1 VAGTGTF
8 ANNTVSNLL
17 SGQVAFQNDS
27 PSTFTVVNKT
37 PPTLT
42 VPGDLIA
49 EASSAKGAMVTFAV
63 SAIDNQ
69 NRPVPVVLNF
79 SSGSTFPLGT
89 TAVVATA
96 TDAAVNTSAAQFSVT
111 VRDTTPPTIISLTP
125 SSAHLSPPDHQMGP
139 ITMTAEVHDTV
150 DPAPNTSI
158 VFVSSNEP
166 ADGVGEG
173 KQQGPDYV
181 IGGPMEVN
189 LRAER
194 AGQSSGR
201 VYTITVQSRDFSGN
215 LSTKTTTWQGRT
227 IRSKPELNS
236 PGCK

>member
-1 VAGTGTF
+1 
-8 ANNTVSNLL
+8 
-17 SGQVAFQNDS
+17 
-27 PSTFTVVNKT
+27 
-37 PPTLT
+37 
-42 VPGDLIA
+42 
-49 EASSAKGAMVTFAV
+49 
-63 SAIDNQ
+63 
-69 NRPVPVVLNF
+69 
-79 SSGSTFPLGT
+79 
-89 TAVVATA
+89 
-96 TDAAVNTSAAQFSVT
+96 
-111 VRDTTPPTIISLTP
+111 
-125 SSAHLSPPDHQMGP
+125 
-139 ITMTAEVHDTV
+139 MTAEVHDTV

-215 LSTKTTTWQGRT
+215 LSTKTTTWQCRT